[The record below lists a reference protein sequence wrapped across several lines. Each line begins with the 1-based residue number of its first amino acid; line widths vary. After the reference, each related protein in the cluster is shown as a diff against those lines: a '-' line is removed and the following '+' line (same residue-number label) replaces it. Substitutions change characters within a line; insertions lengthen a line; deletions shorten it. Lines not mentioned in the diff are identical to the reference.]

1 MCDGYKPPFTMTED
15 ITNLVIE
22 IGEFVGRITAHDELS
37 INPRLRRE
45 NRIKT
50 IYFSLAIEQNT
61 MSLEQ
66 VSDVLDGKRV
76 LAPPQDIREV
86 KNAYEAYEE
95 LQKMNPYSIKDLLKA
110 HKFMM
115 NGLVSEAGTFRSK
128 GVGVYAGEQLIHA
141 GTPPQYVPEL
151 MKELFDWL
159 KTSKLHPLVK
169 SCMFH
174 YEFEFIHPF
183 ADGNG
188 RTGRLWHSLI
198 LQKWK
203 PFFAWLP
210 VETLIYEKQMEY
222 YRVLNQS
229 NTDGESTVFVEFM
242 LQMIRDSLYE
252 IVKNQ
257 EDKQRKNDGVNDGI
271 NDGVNKKD
279 LDTESKI
286 LLLLQKN
293 PHVTAQSL
301 ASTLGKSKRQVER
314 ILSNL
319 KSEGKLERVGA
330 SKNGCWKVIDDYK
343 DGELND

>member
-1 MCDGYKPPFTMTED
+1 MGDGYKPPFTMTEN

-50 IYFSLAIEQNT
+50 IYSSLAIEQNT

-169 SCMFH
+169 SCIFH

-183 ADGNG
+183 TDGNG

-222 YRVLNQS
+222 YRVLNQA

-301 ASTLGKSKRQVER
+301 ASILGKSKRQVER

-319 KSEGKLERVGA
+319 KTEGKLERVGA
-330 SKNGCWKVIDDYK
+330 SKNGYWKVIENEIDR
-343 DGELND
+343 E

>member
-1 MCDGYKPPFTMTED
+1 MGDGYKPPFTMTEN

-50 IYFSLAIEQNT
+50 IYSSLAIEQNT

-115 NGLVSEAGTFRSK
+115 NGLVSETGTFRSK

-169 SCMFH
+169 SCIFH

-210 VETLIYEKQMEY
+210 VETLIYENQMEY

-257 EDKQRKNDGVNDGI
+257 EDKQRKNDGANDGA

-293 PHVTAQSL
+293 PHMTAQSL

-319 KSEGKLERVGA
+319 KAEGKLERVGA
-330 SKNGCWKVIDDYK
+330 SKNGYWKVLKNEIDR
-343 DGELND
+343 E

>member
-1 MCDGYKPPFTMTED
+1 
-15 ITNLVIE
+15 
-22 IGEFVGRITAHDELS
+22 
-37 INPRLRRE
+37 
-45 NRIKT
+45 
-50 IYFSLAIEQNT
+50 
-61 MSLEQ
+61 
-66 VSDVLDGKRV
+66 
-76 LAPPQDIREV
+76 
-86 KNAYEAYEE
+86 
-95 LQKMNPYSIKDLLKA
+95 MNPYSIKDLLKA

-210 VETLIYEKQMEY
+210 VETLIYENQMEY

-257 EDKQRKNDGVNDGI
+257 EDKQRKNDGV

>member
-1 MCDGYKPPFTMTED
+1 MGDGYKPPFTMTEN

-50 IYFSLAIEQNT
+50 IYSSLAIEKNT

-128 GVGVYAGEQLIHA
+128 GVGVYAGGQLIHA

-151 MKELFDWL
+151 MKELFGWL

-169 SCMFH
+169 SCVFH

-210 VETLIYEKQMEY
+210 VETLIYENQMEY

-252 IVKNQ
+252 IIKNQ
-257 EDKQRKNDGVNDGI
+257 EDRKRKNDDISDGI
-271 NDGVNKKD
+271 NDGVNIKN
-279 LDTESKI
+279 LNIESKI
-286 LLLLQKN
+286 LLLLEEN
-293 PHVTAQSL
+293 PHMTAQSL
-301 ASTLGKSKRQVER
+301 ASTLGKSKRQIER

-319 KSEGKLERVGA
+319 KAEGKLERIGA
-330 SKNGCWKVIDDYK
+330 SKNGCWKVIK
-343 DGELND
+343 

>member
-1 MCDGYKPPFTMTED
+1 MGDGYKPPFTMTEN

-37 INPRLRRE
+37 INPRFRRE

-50 IYFSLAIEQNT
+50 IYSSLAIEQNT

-95 LQKMNPYSIKDLLKA
+95 LQKMNLYSIKDLLKA

-169 SCMFH
+169 SCIFH

-188 RTGRLWHSLI
+188 RTGRLWYSLI
-198 LQKWK
+198 LHKWK

-210 VETLIYEKQMEY
+210 VETLIYENQMEY

-229 NTDGESTVFVEFM
+229 NIDGESTVFVEFM

-257 EDKQRKNDGVNDGI
+257 EDKQRKNDGA

-293 PHVTAQSL
+293 PHMTAQSL

-319 KSEGKLERVGA
+319 KTEGKLERVGA
-330 SKNGCWKVIDDYK
+330 SKNGYWKVIENEIDR
-343 DGELND
+343 E